1 MIKNMTLKE
10 LHKAFSKI
18 PSKKWITKNFRD
30 SNGCCAY
37 GHILHTLS
45 INESLRGELHREL
58 LGKGI
63 NIVNVNDGVDQ
74 RFQSR
79 SIRKRV
85 LDAIKSVL

>member
-1 MIKNMTLKE
+1 MTLKE

-18 PSKKWITKNFRD
+18 PSKKWIARNFRN

-37 GHILHTLS
+37 GHILCTLYV
-45 INESLRGELHREL
+45 NEFNRCKLHREL
-58 LGKGI
+58 LYKGI
-63 NIVNVNDGVDQ
+63 NIINVNDGVDQ